1 MDMFQP
7 VAVSMDR
14 VMATLVAG
22 LEIEFGHGVAE
33 GLAER
38 FLAAEEC
45 DFSWDARIEERWL
58 GTYPALE
65 EDDFELDRVAI
76 LGRIDGKWFVATCI
90 IDGDAMPHGMTG
102 RRTFASEMGARQA
115 FGAQR

>member
-1 MDMFQP
+1 MGMFQP
-7 VAVSMDR
+7 VAVATDR

-22 LEIEFGHGVAE
+22 LEIEFGRGVAE

-58 GTYPALE
+58 GTYPAL
-65 EDDFELDRVAI
+65 DDMAFELDRVAI
-76 LGRIDGKWFVATCI
+76 LGRLDGKWFVATCLV
-90 IDGDAMPHGMTG
+90 DGDAMPHGMTG
-102 RRTFASEMGARQA
+102 RRAFASEKCARAA